1 MSKIFVFGEEVE
13 DYDYRVINEREA
25 RASAGIMLVLGM
37 ISLFSLFLTRSIF
50 LAEWFSIT
58 FIIEFL
64 IRVFINPKYAPYMI
78 LGSLIVSNQTPEWVE
93 AKPKK
98 FAWIL
103 GMLLGLVMTYF
114 IVMNIV
120 SPLRIGTCLI
130 CLILLFLESAFGICL
145 GCMLYKKLNV
155 SLEGNCP
162 GGVCEVEK
170 PKQKKGKKILLLL
183 GFVLLFFGTYKALG
197 TYKYGMN
204 KPHLTQAQ
212 KDAKAFEEEDEPTE
226 ESAATDKD
234 CEVPQFAI
242 AIGHRDMWLEHNGC
256 PPVKK
261 VSAKKEAMKTPIPP
275 ESVQMK
281 AVTETETIVKPKA
294 TESKQ
299 KKSDKDCVVPQ
310 FAIDMGHRDIWLE
323 HNGCPPV
330 KKEAMKTP
338 APSEST
344 QMKTVTETKTIKKP
358 KVAEPEQ
365 KKSDCVAPEWAVKI
379 GHKEMW
385 EEHNCK

>member
-1 MSKIFVFGEEVE
+1 MSKIFAFGEEVE
-13 DYDYRVINEREA
+13 DFDYRVINEREA

-37 ISLFSLFLTRSIF
+37 MSLFSLFLTRSIF

-64 IRVFINPKYAPYMI
+64 IRVLINPKYAPYMI

-98 FAWIL
+98 FAWVL

-120 SPLRIGTCLI
+120 SPFRIGTCLI

-162 GGVCEVEK
+162 GGVCEIEK
-170 PKQKKGKKILLLL
+170 PKQKNGKKILLLL

-204 KPHLTQAQ
+204 KPHLTQTQ
-212 KDAKAFEEEDEPTE
+212 KDAKEFEEADEPIV
-226 ESAATDKD
+226 ESTGEDKD

-242 AIGHRDMWLEHNGC
+242 DIGHRDMWLEHNGC
-256 PPVKK
+256 PPVQETKTKAPAKK
-261 VSAKKEAMKTPIPP
+261 IAAKKEAMEAPVPSQ
-275 ESVQMK
+275 SVQMNTSIPK
-281 AVTETETIVKPKA
+281 KTIEKPKA
-294 TESKQ
+294 VEPKQ
-299 KKSDKDCVVPQ
+299 
-310 FAIDMGHRDIWLE
+310 E
-323 HNGCPPV
+323 
-330 KKEAMKTP
+330 
-338 APSEST
+338 
-344 QMKTVTETKTIKKP
+344 
-358 KVAEPEQ
+358 
-365 KKSDCVAPEWAVKI
+365 KSDCVAPEWAVKI